1 MRFIKVKDE
10 DRPGEAAIN
19 LDLVRQAHFGGGVLR
34 LFFERG
40 TTVDEVTFSGE
51 NAQIIWAAMG

>member
-1 MRFIKVKDE
+1 MRFVKVKDE

-51 NAQIIWAAMG
+51 NAQNIWAAMG